1 MAKKLAFVSVLV
13 VLVFAAASG
22 ANAITHDKRT
32 YFTFNQP
39 VALPGVTLPAG
50 TYMFRIANPETSR
63 NVIQV
68 ANREGTQSYAMLNT
82 VQASRPD
89 APKDSEIRFL
99 ETAAGAPAA
108 VGTYWYMGERTGYEF
123 MYSKDQ
129 LAALNRGAQPAPT
142 ETKAAES
149 TNLAESESSAVVP
162 PLSDPDTSRDVV
174 DGAGFPSVDAAADQN
189 AQQPNQAVAPAP
201 EPAPSASSQADT
213 TRSQLPHTASPLALL
228 LLGGVASAG
237 MGVKL
242 LRKS

>member
-1 MAKKLAFVSVLV
+1 MVKRLASASVLV

-68 ANREGTQSYAMLNT
+68 ANREGTESYAMLNT

-142 ETKAAES
+142 ESNASA
-149 TNLAESESSAVVP
+149 NIAESESSAVVP

-174 DGAGFPSVDAAADQN
+174 DGDGVPSVDAAAEQE

-201 EPAPSASSQADT
+201 EPAPSASSQDT
-213 TRSQLPHTASPLALL
+213 TRSQLPQTASPLALL
-228 LLGGVASAG
+228 LLGGIASAG
-237 MGVKL
+237 AGLKL